1 MSAKIVNLLDPD
13 EGGTLYATVEEA
25 DTALAEMIDKFK
37 TQGYR
42 ISRQHLSG
50 EDYPQYAVYDH
61 GDDWIGTYTIVL

>member
-25 DTALAEMIDKFK
+25 DTALAEMIDKFE
-37 TQGYR
+37 TQGNR
-42 ISRQHLSG
+42 ISRQHLPG
-50 EDYPQYAVYDH
+50 EDYPQFAVYDH